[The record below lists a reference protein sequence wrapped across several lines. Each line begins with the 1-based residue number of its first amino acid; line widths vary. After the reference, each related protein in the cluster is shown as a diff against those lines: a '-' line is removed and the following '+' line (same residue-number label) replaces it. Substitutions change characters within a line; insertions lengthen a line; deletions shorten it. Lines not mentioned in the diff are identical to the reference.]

1 MTAPDERVVTSTTSI
16 VLQSLNNIQREIED
30 LRNLLGEKPIVRR
43 SLRGLWRGVEISDDD
58 IDEAKRSWMKNVD
71 DFDNN

>member
-1 MTAPDERVVTSTTSI
+1 MTAPDERAVTSTTSI
-16 VLQSLNNIQREIED
+16 VLRSLDNIQREIED
-30 LRNLLGEKPIVRR
+30 LRNLLGEKPVVRR